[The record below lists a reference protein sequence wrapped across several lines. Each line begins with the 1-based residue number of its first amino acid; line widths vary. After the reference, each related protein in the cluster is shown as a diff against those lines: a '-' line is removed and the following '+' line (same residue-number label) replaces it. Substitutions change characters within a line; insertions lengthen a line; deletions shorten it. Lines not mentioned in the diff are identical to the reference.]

1 MTTICI
7 DCRYLGE
14 RPSGI
19 GEVVRGLVDHAPA
32 LAPDL
37 QFLLLRNPEH
47 SGPLS
52 NAPNVRE
59 EVVRQAANG
68 PATMWWLS
76 QVVDLRGVDLFHA
89 PFNILPGDLS
99 MPTITTV
106 HDIMWLTNPRWC
118 KSGPFGLIEQAFYSH
133 GIRRALRRSSHI
145 ATVSA
150 ASRDAILSHYPDLA
164 SRISVTL
171 SGVSSRFRPMRV
183 EPSALAAVGIAE
195 GRRFVLTVGQYAPY
209 KNHEGA
215 IGAFAQAFADKD
227 DVDMVLVQR
236 QGRGRRR
243 LLEIADRLGIAERIK
258 LVGSI
263 AADELVQLYSAASAL
278 LHPSFC
284 EGFGNPV
291 AEAMAS
297 GCPVITSN
305 LSAMPEVAGGAAR
318 LVPPHDHAAIAAA
331 LREVVEDAELAARM
345 RSVGLTRAVELDWR
359 DFAQAN
365 VALYRKVLASA

>member
-19 GEVVRGLVDHAPA
+19 GEVVRSLVDHAPS

-37 QFLLLRNPEH
+37 QFLLLRNPRH
-47 SGPLS
+47 PGPLS

-59 EVVRQAANG
+59 EVVSQAANG
-68 PATMWWLS
+68 PATMWWLP
-76 QVVDLRGVDLFHA
+76 QVADLRGVDLFHA
-89 PFNILPGDLS
+89 TFNILPGALA
-99 MPTITTV
+99 MPTLTTV
-106 HDIMWLTNPRWC
+106 HDIMWLTRPQWC
-118 KSGPFGLIEQAFYSH
+118 KSGALGLVERAFYSH
-133 GIRRALRRSSHI
+133 GIRRALRQSDHI

-150 ASRDAILSHYPDLA
+150 ASRDSILSLYPELA

-171 SGVSSRFRPMRV
+171 SGVSPRFRPMRV
-183 EPSALAAVGIAE
+183 EPSALEALGIAA
-195 GRRFVLTVGQYAPY
+195 GRRFILTVGQYAPY

-215 IGAFAQAFADKD
+215 IEAFAQAFADESE
-227 DVDMVLVQR
+227 VDLVLVQR
-236 QGRGRRR
+236 QGHGRQR
-243 LLEIADRLGIAERIK
+243 LLELASRLGIAERIK
-258 LVGSI
+258 LVGSVGGDDLI
-263 AADELVQLYSAASAL
+263 QLYSAACAL

-291 AEAMAS
+291 AEAMAC

-305 LSAMPEVAGGAAR
+305 ISAMPEVSGAAAR

-331 LREVVEDAELAARM
+331 LREVVHDAELAARM
-345 RSVGLTRAVELDWR
+345 RGAGLARAAELDWR
-359 DFAQAN
+359 DFARAN
-365 VALYRKVLASA
+365 VGLYRKVLAGA